1 VVEVEVV
8 DMKKSANAALGA
20 AMILMLA
27 SGPARAESSEAGKA
41 GADFGIGLL
50 TVLTNVP
57 YMPVKIVY
65 AVLGGVTGSLAYGL
79 TGGNREV
86 ADGVWVPSMG
96 GDYVLTTDMMTGE
109 EEVHFNGVRERPG
122 HRDADSSA
130 SEDGIEGDSREGT
143 TGDSAF

>member
-1 VVEVEVV
+1 
-8 DMKKSANAALGA
+8 MKKSVKAAVGA
-20 AMILMLA
+20 AMILVLA

-41 GADFGIGLL
+41 GADFGVGLV
-50 TVLTNVP
+50 TVLTNVG
-57 YMPVKIVY
+57 YMPVKVVY

-109 EEVHFNGVRERPG
+109 EAVHFNGVRERPG
-122 HRDADSSA
+122 HRDADTD
-130 SEDGIEGDSREGT
+130 DGVEGDSREGAA
-143 TGDSAF
+143 GDSAF

>member
-1 VVEVEVV
+1 MEVEVEVV
-8 DMKKSANAALGA
+8 IMKKSVKAAVGA
-20 AMILMLA
+20 AMILVLA

-41 GADFGIGLL
+41 GADFGVGLV
-50 TVLTNVP
+50 TVLTNVG
-57 YMPVKIVY
+57 YMPVKVVY

-109 EEVHFNGVRERPG
+109 ESVHFNGVRERPG
-122 HRDADSSA
+122 HRDADPG
-130 SEDGIEGDSREGT
+130 EGIEGDSREGAA
-143 TGDSAF
+143 GDSAF